1 MENMHIN
8 YYNLLEINN
17 NSPQKEI
24 LKAYQNKIKKFRNRN
39 RYDNSEIF
47 EIKLLK
53 KVLYI
58 LTNPKL
64 KLKYDNI
71 IGLTNNTGPEA
82 SNNDS
87 TDNLDSVFNIDNSWM
102 NTHKL
107 TTNNKEK
114 NELNNIGDR
123 IFSLSSL
130 NKKPGYS
137 TNDEINLRRPLQG
150 RVEKEL

>member
-17 NSPQKEI
+17 ISNQTEI
-24 LKAYQNKIKKFRNRN
+24 LNAYQNKIKKFRNRN

-53 KVLYI
+53 KGLYI
-58 LTNPKL
+58 LTNQKL
-64 KLKYDNI
+64 KLKYDNT
-71 IGLTNNTGPEA
+71 IGLTNNIGPEA

-87 TDNLDSVFNIDNSWM
+87 TDNLDSVFNIDNTWM
-102 NTHKL
+102 DTHKL
-107 TTNNKEK
+107 TANVKK

-137 TNDEINLRRPLQG
+137 TNDEINLRKPLQG

>member
-17 NSPQKEI
+17 ISNQTEI
-24 LKAYQNKIKKFRNRN
+24 LNAYQNKIKKFRNRN

-53 KVLYI
+53 KALYI
-58 LTNPKL
+58 LTNQKL

-71 IGLTNNTGPEA
+71 LGLTNNRGPEA

-87 TDNLDSVFNIDNSWM
+87 TDNLDSVFNIDNTWM
-102 NTHKL
+102 DTHKL
-107 TTNNKEK
+107 TANVKK

-137 TNDEINLRRPLQG
+137 TNDEINLRKPLQG